1 MYATN
6 AMKFTVATWVLV
18 QVEAGDFIFIFRF
31 NILLILLIFIQ
42 IQKKAKLM
50 TDGNMSEQAYRQAS
64 TYN

>member
-18 QVEAGDFIFIFRF
+18 QVEAGGFLFIFRF

-42 IQKKAKLM
+42 IKKAKLM